1 MGTWGPKLYEDDVAQ
16 DIKETYEELV
26 KTEKD
31 NEKIIKEI
39 CSIFNEEL
47 DDQDEKSVFWMV
59 LADLLYKQ
67 KQLTKYVK
75 EKALEEIERGENLER
90 WKNEASKDDYILRKK
105 EIESLKKKLEKY
117 EEIKEENSVTIIKE
131 NKPKNYK
138 YEEWKIGDVFAYKIK
153 EPKRFAGQ
161 YLIIRKAKDSTEFA
175 NTRYQS
181 AEVYVQITKNKELPK
196 NREEIEKLDYIVM
209 SNMGNIKYE
218 YKIILYQIPRKP
230 SEEFI
235 YLGNYTDFKVLEN
248 EYDDIYK
255 WSVSPQNIKYI
266 IERLESLGTNKKP
279 KYKNI
284 DPIYMD
290 DSHIRF
296 LMKVRYYEKEL
307 DIIPPEKAIVKDDPL
322 LYIALVDSLMIRG
335 FVRNPVGLSVKE
347 MEEEANKRIDKLE
360 KIIIDQNETHEK
372 QQKKINILEDLRK
385 RIAEYKSIY

>member
-39 CSIFNEEL
+39 CSIFKEEL
-47 DDQDEKSVFWMV
+47 EDQDEKSVFWMV

-67 KQLTKYVK
+67 KRLTKYVK

-90 WKNEASKDDYILRKK
+90 WKNEASKDDYIVRKK
-105 EIESLKKKLEKY
+105 EIETLKEKLEKY
-117 EEIKEENSVTIIKE
+117 EE

-153 EPKRFAGQ
+153 EPERFSGQ

-181 AEVYVQITKNKELPK
+181 AEVYVQITKDKELPQNK
-196 NREEIEKLDYIVM
+196 EEIEKLDYIVM
-209 SNMGNIKYE
+209 ANMGNIKYE

-235 YLGNYTDFKVLEN
+235 YLGNYTDFRVLEN
-248 EYDDIYK
+248 EYDNICK

-335 FVRNPVGLSVKE
+335 FVRNPVGLSVKD

-360 KIIIDQNETHEK
+360 KIIIAQNETHEK

-385 RIAEYKSIY
+385 RIAEYKSTY